1 MAETTNYKTKAERM
15 TKKFLKSARAFLAVK
30 LTGDPDG
37 KIPEEFELNIILLE
51 SYYKTFTMLDLQI
64 NDMETLT
71 VDSRYGPQPSP
82 LLAIRDKACVRLE
95 SLMKSLGMTLKS
107 GKVLGTTEVKQ
118 KETPLEKFLKKQNK
132 E

>member
-1 MAETTNYKTKAERM
+1 MADTTSYKTKAERM
-15 TKKFLKSARAFLAVK
+15 TKRFIKSARAFLSTK
-30 LTGDPDG
+30 LTGNPDG

-64 NDMETLT
+64 NDMDTLT
-71 VDSRYGPQPSP
+71 VDSRYGPVPSP

-107 GKVLGTTEVKQ
+107 GKMLGTTDVK
-118 KETPLEKFLKKQNK
+118 KEESPLDKFLKKQNGK
-132 E
+132 